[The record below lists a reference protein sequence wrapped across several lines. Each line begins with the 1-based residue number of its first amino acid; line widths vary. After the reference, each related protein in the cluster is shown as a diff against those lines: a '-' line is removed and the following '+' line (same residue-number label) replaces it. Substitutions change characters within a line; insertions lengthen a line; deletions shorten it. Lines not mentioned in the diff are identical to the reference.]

1 MPDVYT
7 FNKLVD
13 TRCKEGML
21 TEAKEVFD
29 MMIQRGIEP
38 NVVSYNSLID
48 GYCLQNKLKDAIE
61 ALNMMVEGVVHL
73 MLLAITH

>member
-48 GYCLQNKLKDAIE
+48 GYSLQNKLNDAIE
-61 ALNMMVEGVVHL
+61 
-73 MLLAITH
+73 